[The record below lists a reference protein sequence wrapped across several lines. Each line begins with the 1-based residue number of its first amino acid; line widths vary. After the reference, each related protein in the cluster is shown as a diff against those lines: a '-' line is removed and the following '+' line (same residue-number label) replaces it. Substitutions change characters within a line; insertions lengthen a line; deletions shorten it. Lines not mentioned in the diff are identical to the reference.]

1 MYPRTRQSLPHFL
14 AIKNNF
20 FYSKLRAMGSC
31 ESIPQTF
38 LVRPFV
44 RRMAAGIAVQCCK
57 GHHPVS
63 PASYPQ
69 SILQDPWIRGKMTPH
84 SVIEENLGTRIN
96 GGISRGQETILRPN
110 HSLSLVPRTS
120 ESVLRSYTPKVGDA
134 ARGLPSWKEYFI
146 IDVV

>member
-1 MYPRTRQSLPHFL
+1 M
-14 AIKNNF
+14 
-20 FYSKLRAMGSC
+20 
-31 ESIPQTF
+31 
-38 LVRPFV
+38 RPFV
-44 RRMAAGIAVQCCK
+44 RRMAGGTAVQCCK

-63 PASYPQ
+63 SASYPQ

-96 GGISRGQETILRPN
+96 GEISRGQETVLCPN
-110 HSLSLVPRTS
+110 RSLSLVPRTS
-120 ESVLRSYTPKVGDA
+120 QSVLRSYMPKVGDA